1 MCSLATF
8 FPLNLKLIKFF
19 DAFSHIIGQKIFIQK
34 WQHTMMMKVFL
45 GKKILILYN
54 YILSHTN
61 P

>member
-34 WQHTMMMKVFL
+34 WQHMMMIKVFIR
-45 GKKILILYN
+45 KKPLILYN